1 MNEPVIIDEEILR
14 FKPPIS
20 GEEYATLERSCLLN
34 GIMEPLTVWNGIL
47 VDGHYRYKIAEENDL
62 NYEVKDVSDAFK
74 TKKDV
79 IRWIVEESEE
89 AKLRKIDFD
98 DFDDC
103 DAELIGHRVI
113 GIILGYMKS
122 GHIPDRMY
130 ARDTKDL
137 VETVKYMMN
146 SKKWRVVRRVHER
159 TSKNK

>member
-1 MNEPVIIDEEILR
+1 MNEPVVIDEEILH

-20 GEEYATLERSCLLN
+20 GEEYAALERSCLLN
-34 GIMEPLTVWNGIL
+34 GIREPLTVWNGIL
-47 VDGHYRYKIAEENDL
+47 IDGHYRYKIAEENDL

-79 IRWIVEESEE
+79 IRWIVEGNEE
-89 AKLRKIDFD
+89 AKLHEIDFN
-98 DFDDC
+98 DC

-137 VETVKYMMN
+137 VEKVKYMMD
-146 SKKWRVVRRVHER
+146 SKKWRVARRVHE
-159 TSKNK
+159 